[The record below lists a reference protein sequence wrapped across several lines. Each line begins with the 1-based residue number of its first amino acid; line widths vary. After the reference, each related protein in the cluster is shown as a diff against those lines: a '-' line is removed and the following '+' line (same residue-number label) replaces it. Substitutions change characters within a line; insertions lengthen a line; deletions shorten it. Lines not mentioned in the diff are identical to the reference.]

1 MKSIN
6 IKLIFNKTLITQ
18 LVSFATAGIFQLAT
32 ISYCSSQLTDKSFA
46 RFFFLLAISNFLT
59 FLDFGIF
66 WSLFLNL
73 SNNNLALTTLMR
85 LAIKR
90 VLFIDVLLF
99 VSTLTIYGIDR
110 LSGDILLLITAVL
123 LNNLFFVGL
132 VALRALDG
140 EIIYFLIFNSS
151 WPLTFIVLQI
161 MRLMKIQ
168 VTSNFAIIPII
179 VSTMTNLIA
188 GILLYNSLLR
198 KNAFKIKDQSN
209 LDFDLRD
216 FNRISYFSTL
226 IHIFSIATMYSDRI
240 FVYNTLNSN
249 DFIIYGICVQ
259 FSGMAVV
266 ILQNYS
272 SSLIGE
278 KISGRTNNLNV
289 EFYKIPTI
297 ILLGLI
303 GSALYIILTP
313 LFLRILFPR
322 IEFTLVIL
330 SIFAINILLSS
341 FAIHLNNLLWITN
354 KLKERLFAQI
364 IGVFSYL
371 SIAFVFRA
379 QMNLTLASI
388 ALLFFN
394 ISIPFSLFFLRKNI
408 HLKK

>member
-1 MKSIN
+1 MKLSN
-6 IKLIFNKTLITQ
+6 IKLIFNRILVSQ
-18 LVSFATAGIFQLAT
+18 LVSFAIAGIFQIAT
-32 ISYCSSQLTDKSFA
+32 ISYCSSQLADKSFA
-46 RFFFLLAISNFLT
+46 RFCFLLAISNFLT
-59 FLDFGIF
+59 FLDFGIL
-66 WSLFLNL
+66 WSLFLSL
-73 SNNNLALTTLMR
+73 SKNNLKVTILLR
-85 LAIKR
+85 IAIKR
-90 VLFIDVLLF
+90 VLFIDALLI
-99 VSTLTIYGIDR
+99 VPAITIYGIDR
-110 LSGDILLLITAVL
+110 LSTDILLLITAVL
-123 LNNLFFVGL
+123 INNLLLIGL
-132 VALRALDG
+132 VALRALKG

-179 VSTMTNLIA
+179 VSTVTNLIA

-198 KNAFKIKDQSN
+198 KNAFKIEYQSN

-226 IHIFSIATMYSDRI
+226 IHIFSIATIYSDRI
-240 FVYNTLNSN
+240 FVYSTLNSN

-259 FSGMAVV
+259 FSGMAV
-266 ILQNYS
+266 ILLQNYS

-278 KISGRTNNLNV
+278 NISGRTNNLNV

-297 ILLGLI
+297 ILFGLI
-303 GSALYIILTP
+303 GSALYIILMP

-341 FAIHLNNLLWITN
+341 FAIYQYNLLWIAN

-388 ALLFFN
+388 ALLSFN
-394 ISIPFSLFFLRKNI
+394 IGILPGLFFLRKNI
-408 HLKK
+408 HPKK

>member
-32 ISYCSSQLTDKSFA
+32 ISFCSSQLNDKSFA

-66 WSLFLNL
+66 WSFFLKL
-73 SNNNLALTTLMR
+73 SKNNLALTILMR
-85 LAIKR
+85 LALKR
-90 VLFIDVLLF
+90 ILFIDALLF
-99 VSTLTIYGIDR
+99 VSILIIYGIDK

-151 WPLTFIVLQI
+151 WPLTFIVLHI

-198 KNAFKIKDQSN
+198 KNAFKIEDQSN

-226 IHIFSIATMYSDRI
+226 IHIFSIATIYSDRI
-240 FVYNTLNSN
+240 FVYSTLNSN
-249 DFIIYGICVQ
+249 NFIVYGICVQ

-266 ILQNYS
+266 LLQNYS

-341 FAIHLNNLLWITN
+341 FAIHLNNLLWIAN

-394 ISIPFSLFFLRKNI
+394 ISILSSLFFLRKNI

>member
-1 MKSIN
+1 
-6 IKLIFNKTLITQ
+6 
-18 LVSFATAGIFQLAT
+18 
-32 ISYCSSQLTDKSFA
+32 
-46 RFFFLLAISNFLT
+46 
-59 FLDFGIF
+59 
-66 WSLFLNL
+66 
-73 SNNNLALTTLMR
+73 MR
-85 LAIKR
+85 LALKR
-90 VLFIDVLLF
+90 ILFIDALLF
-99 VSTLTIYGIDR
+99 VSILIIYGIDK

-161 MRLMKIQ
+161 MHFMKIQ

-179 VSTMTNLIA
+179 VSTVTNLIA
-188 GILLYNSLLR
+188 SILLYGLYLR
-198 KNAFKIKDQSN
+198 KKAINFKCQSN

-216 FNRISYFSTL
+216 FNRLSYFSTF
-226 IHIFSIATMYSDRI
+226 IQIFSIATIYSDRL
-240 FVYNTLNSN
+240 FVYSALISN
-249 DFIIYGICVQ
+249 NFVIYGICVQ
-259 FSGMAVV
+259 VSGMAIVL
-266 ILQNYS
+266 LQNYS

-278 KISGRTNNLNV
+278 KISGRVNDLNI
-289 EFYKIPTI
+289 EFYKIPI
-297 ILLGLI
+297 IVLFGLI
-303 GSALYIILTP
+303 ISVLYMILMP
-313 LFLRILFPR
+313 LFLRTFFPK

-330 SIFAINILLSS
+330 AIFALNILLSS
-341 FAIHLNNLLWITN
+341 LAIHLNNLLWIAN

-394 ISIPFSLFFLRKNI
+394 ISILSSLFFLRKNI

>member
-1 MKSIN
+1 M
-6 IKLIFNKTLITQ
+6 TQ
-18 LVSFATAGIFQLAT
+18 LVSFAIAGIFQLAT
-32 ISYCSSQLTDKSFA
+32 ISYCSSQLADKNFA

-73 SNNNLALTTLMR
+73 SKNNLEVTILMR

-90 VLFIDVLLF
+90 VLFIDALLF

-110 LSGDILLLITAVL
+110 LSDDILLLITAVL
-123 LNNLFFVGL
+123 INNLFFIGL
-132 VALRALDG
+132 VALRALGG

-151 WPLTFIVLQI
+151 WPLTFTILQV
-161 MRLMKIQ
+161 MHLMKIQ

-179 VSTMTNLIA
+179 VSAVTNLLA
-188 GILLYNSLLR
+188 GIFLYNSFLR
-198 KNAFKIKDQSN
+198 KNKFKFEYQSN
-209 LDFDLRD
+209 SDFDLQD

-226 IHIFSIATMYSDRI
+226 IQIFSIVTIYSDRL
-240 FVYNTLNSN
+240 FVYSTLNSN
-249 DFIIYGICVQ
+249 NFIIYGICVQ

-266 ILQNYS
+266 LLQNYS

-278 KISGRTNNLNV
+278 KISGRVNNLNV

-297 ILLGLI
+297 VLLGVI
-303 GSALYIILTP
+303 SSVLYIILMP
-313 LFLRILFPR
+313 LLLRIFFPKV
-322 IEFTLVIL
+322 EFTLVIL

-341 FAIHLNNLLWITN
+341 FAIHLNNLLWIAN
-354 KLKERLFAQI
+354 KLKERLFTQI
-364 IGVFSYL
+364 IGVLSYL

-379 QMNLTLASI
+379 QMNLTVASI

-394 ISIPFSLFFLRKNI
+394 ISILPGLFFIWKNI
-408 HLKK
+408 HLKKQFLV

>member
-1 MKSIN
+1 MKLSN
-6 IKLIFNKTLITQ
+6 IKLIFNRILVSQ
-18 LVSFATAGIFQLAT
+18 LVSFEIAGIVQIST
-32 ISYCSSQLTDKSFA
+32 ISYCSSQLDDKSFA
-46 RFFFLLAISNFLT
+46 RFCFLLAISNFLT
-59 FLDFGIF
+59 FLDFGIL
-66 WSLFLNL
+66 WSLFLSL
-73 SNNNLALTTLMR
+73 SKNNLKVTILLR
-85 LAIKR
+85 IAIKR
-90 VLFIDVLLF
+90 VLFIDALLI
-99 VSTLTIYGIDR
+99 VPAITIYGIDR
-110 LSGDILLLITAVL
+110 LSTDILLLITAVL
-123 LNNLFFVGL
+123 INNLLLIGL
-132 VALRALDG
+132 VALRALKG

-198 KNAFKIKDQSN
+198 KNAFKIEDQSN

-226 IHIFSIATMYSDRI
+226 IHIFSIATIYSDRI
-240 FVYNTLNSN
+240 FVYSTLNSN
-249 DFIIYGICVQ
+249 NFIIYGICVQ

-266 ILQNYS
+266 LLQNYS

-278 KISGRTNNLNV
+278 KISGSTNNLNV

-341 FAIHLNNLLWITN
+341 FAIHLNNLLWIAN

-394 ISIPFSLFFLRKNI
+394 ISILSSLFFLRKNI

>member
-1 MKSIN
+1 MKSMN
-6 IKLIFNKTLITQ
+6 VKLIFNKTLITQ

-73 SNNNLALTTLMR
+73 SKNNLALTTLMR

-90 VLFIDVLLF
+90 VLFIDALLF

-140 EIIYFLIFNSS
+140 ELIYFLVFNSS

-198 KNAFKIKDQSN
+198 KNAFKIEDQSN

-226 IHIFSIATMYSDRI
+226 IHIFSVATIYSDRI
-240 FVYNTLNSN
+240 FVYSTLNST

-266 ILQNYS
+266 LLQNYS

-330 SIFAINILLSS
+330 LIFAINILLSS
-341 FAIHLNNLLWITN
+341 FAIHLNNLLWIAN

-394 ISIPFSLFFLRKNI
+394 ISILSSLFFLRKNI
-408 HLKK
+408 QLKK

>member
-1 MKSIN
+1 MKSMN
-6 IKLIFNKTLITQ
+6 VKLIFNKTLITQ

-73 SNNNLALTTLMR
+73 SKNNLALTTLMR

-90 VLFIDVLLF
+90 VLFIDALLF

-140 EIIYFLIFNSS
+140 ELIYFLVFNSS

-198 KNAFKIKDQSN
+198 KNAFKIEDQSN

-226 IHIFSIATMYSDRI
+226 IHIFSVATIYSDRI
-240 FVYNTLNSN
+240 FVYSTLNST

-266 ILQNYS
+266 LLQNYS

-289 EFYKIPTI
+289 EFYKIPAI

-303 GSALYIILTP
+303 GSVLYIILTP

-330 SIFAINILLSS
+330 LIFAINILLSS
-341 FAIHLNNLLWITN
+341 FAIHLNNLLWIAN

-394 ISIPFSLFFLRKNI
+394 ISILSSLFFLRKNI
-408 HLKK
+408 QLKK

>member
-6 IKLIFNKTLITQ
+6 IKLIFNKTFITQ

-73 SNNNLALTTLMR
+73 SKNNLALTTLMR

-90 VLFIDVLLF
+90 VLFIDALLF

-132 VALRALDG
+132 VALRALEG

-179 VSTMTNLIA
+179 VSTMINLIA

-198 KNAFKIKDQSN
+198 KNAFKIEDQSN

-226 IHIFSIATMYSDRI
+226 IHIFSIATIYSDRI
-240 FVYNTLNSN
+240 FVYSTLNSN
-249 DFIIYGICVQ
+249 NFIIYGICVQ

-266 ILQNYS
+266 LLQNYS

-341 FAIHLNNLLWITN
+341 FAIHLNNLLWIAN

-371 SIAFVFRA
+371 TIAFIFRA

-394 ISIPFSLFFLRKNI
+394 ISILSSLFFLRKNI

>member
-1 MKSIN
+1 MKSMN

-73 SNNNLALTTLMR
+73 SKNNLALTTLMH

-90 VLFIDVLLF
+90 VLFIDALLF

-161 MRLMKIQ
+161 MHFMKIQ
-168 VTSNFAIIPII
+168 LTSNFAIIPII
-179 VSTMTNLIA
+179 VSTVTNLIA
-188 GILLYNSLLR
+188 CILLYGSFLR
-198 KNAFKIKDQSN
+198 KKAIYFEYQSN

-216 FNRISYFSTL
+216 FNRLSYFSTL
-226 IHIFSIATMYSDRI
+226 IQMFSIATIYSDRL
-240 FVYNTLNSN
+240 FVYSTLVSN
-249 DFIIYGICVQ
+249 NFIIYGICVQ
-259 FSGMAVV
+259 VSGMAIVL
-266 ILQNYS
+266 LQNYS

-278 KISGRTNNLNV
+278 KISGRVNDLNI
-289 EFYKIPTI
+289 EFSKIPTI
-297 ILLGLI
+297 VLFGLI
-303 GSALYIILTP
+303 TSVLYIILMP
-313 LFLRILFPR
+313 LFLRVFFPK

-341 FAIHLNNLLWITN
+341 FAIHLNNLLWIAN
-354 KLKERLFAQI
+354 KLKERLLTQI

-371 SIAFVFRA
+371 SIASIFRS

-394 ISIPFSLFFLRKNI
+394 MSILSSLFFLRRNN
-408 HLKK
+408 HLDK